1 MLQLPGYALKPHW
14 QDLAPGLV
22 LPALPALSLKF
33 LVQDMSQSTRLRLPC
48 AQSHS
53 PTVPK
58 TGHLYGQKGTQKP
71 FLTLPPLAH
80 PLSKT
85 LWQTQSLEQ
94 LFKSPCSDAGDTVMV
109 RHQTVITHYTGE
121 WCPGKDPE
129 GQCPVGLA
137 ELTGGRVLCR
147 EEQASTISLCGS
159 GRR

>member
-1 MLQLPGYALKPHW
+1 
-14 QDLAPGLV
+14 
-22 LPALPALSLKF
+22 
-33 LVQDMSQSTRLRLPC
+33 MSQSTRLRLPC

-80 PLSKT
+80 TLSKT

-94 LFKSPCSDAGDTVMV
+94 LFKSPCSNAGDTVMV

-129 GQCPVGLA
+129 GQCPVQLA
-137 ELTGGRVLCR
+137 ELTGGRVLCW
-147 EEQASTISLCGS
+147 EEQASLWLRQEVGYRATIAPCYTRDLGS
-159 GRR
+159 REANRSPKVS